1 MTSNMM
7 PETVADSAVAGVW
20 SADAPEVYHELTPRG
35 LALRRF
41 RRNRLAVFGAVVITT
56 MAVLSLLA
64 PLIAPYD
71 PLRPD
76 VRAFGKPPSL
86 AHLFGTDGAGRDVLT
101 RLLYGGRV
109 SLSVGLV
116 AVTIY
121 VTIGTILGVI
131 AGFFRGKVD
140 ALIMRVTDLFLSFP
154 TLIMIIAIVPIV
166 GPSIVN
172 IMLIIGLL
180 GWPPVARLVRGQ
192 VLSLRERDFVLASR
206 GLGASPA
213 RIIAREIMPNVT
225 GPLLVIASF
234 GVADAIITE
243 AGLSLLG
250 LGIRPPEAS
259 WGQMLTISTE
269 LAVVAAKPWMWIAP
283 ASCIALA
290 VLSINFIGDGLRDA
304 LDPRGATTGRR

>member
-1 MTSNMM
+1 VTAPMM
-7 PETVADSAVAGVW
+7 PETVADSAVVGVW
-20 SADAPEVYHELTPRG
+20 SAEATDTYRELSPRR
-35 LALRRF
+35 LAWRRF
-41 RRNRLAVFGAVVITT
+41 RRNRLAMFGLAVIAT
-56 MAVLSLLA
+56 MAVLALLA
-64 PLIAPYD
+64 EVIAPYD

-76 VRAFGKPPSL
+76 PRAFGKPPSL

-101 RLLYGGRV
+101 RVLYGGRV
-109 SLSVGLV
+109 SMTVGLV

-121 VTIGTILGVI
+121 LAIGTFLGAI
-131 AGFFRGKVD
+131 AGYFGGLVD
-140 ALIMRVTDLFLSFP
+140 AVIMRLTDTFLSFP
-154 TLIMIIAIVPIV
+154 TLIIIIAIIPII
-166 GPSIVN
+166 GASIVN
-172 IMLIIGLL
+172 IMLVIGLL

-192 VLSLRERDFVLASR
+192 FLSLRERDFVLASR
-206 GLGASPA
+206 GLGARPV
-213 RIIAREIMPNVT
+213 RIIVREILPNVT

-283 ASCIALA
+283 AMCIALA

-304 LDPRGATTGRR
+304 LDPRGTTAGPR